1 MTKLICTITNL
12 GIPTVSPSGAKIGI
26 ASTAKPEDD
35 GIMKP
40 RKKKI
45 INNITMKI
53 GPLTPCTSDE
63 LKFKI
68 VSEIN
73 PSFIIILIPRAKPMI
88 SDTPTKL
95 DAPSTNASTPF
106 RQVHLYLML
115 PSTLQL

>member
-1 MTKLICTITNL
+1 
-12 GIPTVSPSGAKIGI
+12 
-26 ASTAKPEDD
+26 
-35 GIMKP
+35 
-40 RKKKI
+40 
-45 INNITMKI
+45 MKI

-95 DAPSTNASTPF
+95 DAPSTNASTTTFSPSPS
-106 RQVHLYLML
+106 L
-115 PSTLQL
+115 PNATINIITIVNARNIEAMIGNHQPCVITPHTMIGNGKMNKIKMIFA